1 MATISSTLKLVD
13 RFTSPIQK
21 SIDAIDKMLD
31 AMETAN
37 SEAMTMDL
45 SRAFHEARSS
55 INTANR
61 SLEEFNRDLD
71 RMDDETPQNLTHGFG
86 GLSKAIVVANQG
98 LELLK
103 KTWTGISDVMNKAD
117 ERTSA
122 DSRLSLINDG
132 LRTQEQL
139 ESQVLKVANDTRS
152 SYASTADLVAQM
164 GRQDFFKGK
173 NDLALKFA
181 ETLNKGFVVSGASA
195 AAAEGAIT
203 QLTQGI
209 ASGVLRGDEFN
220 SVMEQAPVLAE
231 MMAKEFGV
239 TKGQLR
245 SMAEEGMLSS
255 EAVISAIMNQSK
267 AIDEQFGKMPMTF
280 GQGMTVIENKI
291 SQLLN
296 DLSKPGKALDNI
308 IQKQKELIAWLDTP
322 DGYRFFEGMAYGIG
336 FIVDGLMFLG
346 GLVVDIYNFFANNWS
361 TIEPIL
367 FGIAIAIGIAT
378 IALGA
383 YKTITFITALV
394 ELAMATA
401 TAVKTGATIAQTSAT
416 AAETAA
422 QWGLNAALLACPIT
436 WIIVAIIALII
447 VFYAGVAAVNH
458 FAGTSVSATGIIAG
472 VFTALGAHIYNI
484 FAYMWNVVASFVEF
498 FANVFNNPVYATKK
512 LFVNLASNVLDMC
525 ISMTDGFDGVATNLA
540 NAFVEGAN
548 LAIKAVNWI
557 IDALNKIPGVDIGKV
572 GELGKVGSITSSLK
586 NAKKDLNNWLGDQPS
601 NYWTAPKMEMK
612 SIGGSF
618 DAGYKWGKTIE
629 DKFNIPDINKLL
641 GDKNNPQNMPI
652 AKEWQNK
659 PVDMDLSKINGDKIK
674 GGKLDKVD
682 KIGDDIDLSKQ
693 SLQYLKDIA
702 EIEALKQF
710 EALDA
715 YATVIYE
722 DTEAKISNQDK
733 ELLMS
738 VAGRDNNVYYLN
750 YQGGVNVKND
760 IKKGEDWETIKR
772 NLYQETQTDIEV
784 GLSDIEEVVLA

>member
-61 SLEEFNRDLD
+61 SLQEFNRDLD
-71 RMDDETPQNLTHGFG
+71 RMDDDPPQNLAHGFG

-122 DSRLSLINDG
+122 DARLSLINDG

-139 ESQVLKVANDTRS
+139 EAQVLKVANDTRS
-152 SYASTADLVAQM
+152 SYASTANLVAQM

-173 NDLALKFA
+173 NDLALKSA

-245 SMAEEGMLSS
+245 AMAEEGMLSS
-255 EAVISAIMNQSK
+255 EAVITAIMNQSK

-336 FIVDGLMFLG
+336 FVVDGLMFLG
-346 GLVVDIYNFFANNWS
+346 GLVVDVYNFFANNWGM
-361 TIEPIL
+361 IEPIIWGL
-367 FGIAIAIGIAT
+367 VAALIVYNATMGIAWLTTMRDVAAKVAHT
-378 IALGA
+378 
-383 YKTITFITALV
+383 LV
-394 ELAMATA
+394 
-401 TAVKTGATIAQTSAT
+401 SWY
-416 AAETAA
+416 ETAA
-422 QWGLNAALLACPIT
+422 ILALIVAQDGLNAALAACPIT
-436 WIIVAIIALII
+436 WIIIAIIVLIT
-447 VFYAGVAAVNH
+447 VFYVAVAAVNH

-498 FANVFNNPVYATKK
+498 FANVFTNPVYATKK

-540 NAFVEGAN
+540 NAFIDGAN

-586 NAKKDLNNWLGDQPS
+586 NAKKDLNNWLGDEPS

-612 SIGGSF
+612 SIGGAF
-618 DAGYKWGKTIE
+618 NAGYNWGEKIE

-641 GDKNNPQNMPI
+641 SDKNNLQNMPI
-652 AKEWQNK
+652 SKEWQNK

-693 SLQYLKDIA
+693 SLQYLKNIA

-722 DTEAKISNQDK
+722 NTEAKISKQDK

-738 VAGRDNNVYYLN
+738 VAGRDNNIYYLN

-772 NLYQETQTDIEV
+772 NLYEETQTDIEV

>member
-71 RMDDETPQNLTHGFG
+71 RMDDDPPQNLAHGFG

-103 KTWTGISDVMNKAD
+103 KTWSGISDVMNKAD

-122 DSRLSLINDG
+122 DARLSLINDG

-139 ESQVLKVANDTRS
+139 EAQVLKVANDTRS
-152 SYASTADLVAQM
+152 SYASTANLVAQM

-245 SMAEEGMLSS
+245 AMAEEGMLSS

-296 DLSKPGKALDNI
+296 DLTKPGKALDNI

-336 FIVDGLMFLG
+336 FVVDGLMFLG
-346 GLVVDIYNFFANNWS
+346 GLVVDVYNFFANNWGM
-361 TIEPIL
+361 IEPIIWGL
-367 FGIAIAIGIAT
+367 VAALIVYNATMGIAWLTTMRDVAAKVAHT
-378 IALGA
+378 
-383 YKTITFITALV
+383 LV
-394 ELAMATA
+394 
-401 TAVKTGATIAQTSAT
+401 SWY
-416 AAETAA
+416 ETAA
-422 QWGLNAALLACPIT
+422 ILALIVAQDGLNAALAACPIT
-436 WIIVAIIALII
+436 WIIIAIIVLIT
-447 VFYAGVAAVNH
+447 VFYVAVAAVNH

-498 FANVFNNPVYATKK
+498 FANVFTNPVYATKK

-540 NAFVEGAN
+540 NAFIDGAN

-586 NAKKDLNNWLGDQPS
+586 NAKKDLNNWLGDEPS

-612 SIGGSF
+612 SIGGAF
-618 DAGYKWGKTIE
+618 NAGYKWGEKIE

-641 GDKNNPQNMPI
+641 SDKNNLQNMPI
-652 AKEWQNK
+652 SKEWQNK

-722 DTEAKISNQDK
+722 NTEAKISKQDK

-738 VAGRDNNVYYLN
+738 VAGRDNNIYYLN

-772 NLYQETQTDIEV
+772 NLYEETQTDIEV